1 MKNRWMLR
9 LATGLICFVVA
20 NGPHTVNATS
30 PRMQEIIDVLKSSI
44 QNIENNQYGAVSAD
58 LDYAN
63 QLWQEQK
70 GILLAGCIAKTVETW
85 VSEKAPTIQTAG
97 AAAFGGGTTIE
108 QKLLNEGA
116 SLKIQILVSPVASG
130 LGALLSNPSLLGG
143 GKGRVRR
150 FGDGVT
156 AQVQSEKITAK
167 VGNAIVT
174 WTGKLA
180 PQALWQIADTSLDRD
195 CVKDLS

>member
-1 MKNRWMLR
+1 MKRKWVCLEVIGIV
-9 LATGLICFVVA
+9 LFVTLHLQHYA
-20 NGPHTVNATS
+20 NAAD
-30 PRMQEIIDVLKSSI
+30 PRMEEIIDVLKSSI
-44 QNIENNQYGAVSAD
+44 ENIEKSQYGAVSAD

-63 QLWQEQK
+63 QLWSEQK
-70 GILLAGCIAKTVETW
+70 GILLSGCIVKTVPAW
-85 VSEKAPTIQTAG
+85 SSEKEPTIQTAG

-108 QKLLNEGA
+108 QKLLNKSH

-130 LGALLSNPSLLGG
+130 LGALFSNPALLGA

-156 AQVQSEKITAK
+156 AHVESDKITAK
-167 VGNAIVT
+167 VGNAVVT
-174 WTGKLA
+174 WAGKLA
-180 PQALWQIADTSLDRD
+180 PQALWQIADQSVDRD